1 MRYDISPT
9 ANVNKTTKLQYTN
22 KGVKTVYGLE
32 TTACHDT
39 LDFLKI
45 CQLIQSRT
53 TMTVE
58 EVEMAVATLAE
69 IMAEAFGMGR
79 GVDLGELGTFYPR
92 LIFKSCEKAEDV
104 TIKNIKGMR
113 IAYFPHKDMK
123 KLLKDIT
130 YVVKDYRDIMVS
142 NRSKL
147 AEDNQI

>member
-1 MRYDISPT
+1 MHARAYVS
-9 ANVNKTTKLQYTN
+9 KTTKLQYTN

-32 TTACHDT
+32 PTGSHDA

-45 CQLIQSRT
+45 CKLIESRT

-69 IMAEAFGMGR
+69 IMAESFGMGR
-79 GVDLGELGTFYPR
+79 GVDLGALGTFYPR
-92 LIFKSCEKAEDV
+92 LIFKSCDNAEDV

-113 IAYFPHKDMK
+113 ITYFPHKDMK
-123 KLLKDIT
+123 KFLKTIS